1 MKNKLLTLAAAG
13 FVALSLTA
21 CSSSSTST
29 STITV
34 NGKTTTTTTI
44 TENGT
49 TASTTVTEVASE
61 TTEAATKAADT
72 VQAAVAAEA
81 AETTEAADTAETTDD
96 YDPNDPSGLR
106 AKWAELFTGGAE
118 GQNADGDRFLYAYD
132 DVNEPTFASMVIV
145 TEGGTKLD
153 AYYIGE
159 VAATD
164 EGFEITDLESGN
176 GLPYGYAD
184 SENEETYCLTFKD
197 GDIAE
202 VTPVDVDTII
212 NDMAAIV
219 ENMYLVNL
227 EVLQEGLYRTDVYTS
242 QVPLDGCDTFTD
254 VVDKNLGNGQA
265 YANITLGDTD
275 VLLLSD
281 DAFEFEGTAQA
292 VSAEV
297 FYYNEGKPAYAG
309 FVRSGGSANPLM
321 INDGKLYAAGH
332 HYVGRFIISN
342 GEVEIDGEAFVT
354 YDVDGNPTW
363 HYNADGGTD
372 YSTLDQESAQKAF
385 DDLYAEYMDGEI
397 VEFSIVNK

>member
-219 ENMYLVNL
+219 EDMYLVNM
-227 EVLQEGLYRTDVYTS
+227 EILQEGLYRTDVYTS

-281 DAFEFEGTAQA
+281 DAFEFEK
-292 VSAEV
+292 SADQRE
-297 FYYNEGKPAYAG
+297 NTP
-309 FVRSGGSANPLM
+309 
-321 INDGKLYAAGH
+321 
-332 HYVGRFIISN
+332 
-342 GEVEIDGEAFVT
+342 VT
-354 YDVDGNPTW
+354 E
-363 HYNADGGTD
+363 H
-372 YSTLDQESAQKAF
+372 
-385 DDLYAEYMDGEI
+385 M
-397 VEFSIVNK
+397 